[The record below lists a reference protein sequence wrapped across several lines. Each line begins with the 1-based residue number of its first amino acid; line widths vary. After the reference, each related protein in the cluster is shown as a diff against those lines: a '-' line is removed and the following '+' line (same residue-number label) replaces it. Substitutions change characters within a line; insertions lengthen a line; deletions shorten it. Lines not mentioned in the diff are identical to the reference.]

1 MKKIFVIGL
10 SKFGYYLASEL
21 CARGFEVV
29 GIDKNEDRV
38 QEIKE
43 KVSQAIVANA
53 TDLKTLKAIGLE
65 NAELAIVC
73 IGTSQSDSIL
83 TTYNLV
89 ELGVKKIIA
98 RALNETHGKILERIG
113 VVELIFPEKDLAVL
127 WARKLKNPDMLEYI
141 PFAENY
147 TIVEFSPRKEFI
159 GKSLREINL
168 INEFGVQI
176 IAIKD
181 VLTDQ
186 LTIVPKGNYLLKDS
200 DVLILLGEKKQIDA
214 ITQT

>member
-1 MKKIFVIGL
+1 MKQIYVIGL

-21 CARGFEVV
+21 YERGFEVI

-38 QEIKE
+38 QDIKD

-53 TDLKTLKAIGLE
+53 ADMKTLKAIGIE
-65 NAELAIVC
+65 NAELVIVC
-73 IGTSQSDSIL
+73 IGTSQGDSIL

-98 RALNETHGKILERIG
+98 RALNESHGKILEKIG
-113 VVELIFPEKDLAVL
+113 VAELIFPEKDLAIT
-127 WARKLKNPDMLEYI
+127 WGRKLQNPDMLEYL
-141 PFAENY
+141 PFAEDY

-159 GKSLREINL
+159 GKSLKEINL

-176 IAIKD
+176 IAVKD
-181 VLTDQ
+181 VLSDQ
-186 LTIVPKGNYLLKDS
+186 LSIVPKGNYLVKDS
-200 DVLILLGEKKQIDA
+200 DVLILLGEKKQIDK
-214 ITQT
+214 IKKL

>member
-29 GIDKNEDRV
+29 GIDKNDDRV
-38 QEIKE
+38 QEIKD

-65 NAELAIVC
+65 NSDLAIVC
-73 IGTSQSDSIL
+73 IGTGQSDSIL

-98 RALNETHGKILERIG
+98 RALNETHGKILEKIG

-159 GKSLREINL
+159 GKSLREIDL
-168 INEFGVQI
+168 INEFGVQV

-181 VLTDQ
+181 VLTDK
-186 LTIVPKGNYLLKDS
+186 LVIVPKGNYLLKDS

-214 ITQT
+214 ITQV

>member
-1 MKKIFVIGL
+1 
-10 SKFGYYLASEL
+10 
-21 CARGFEVV
+21 
-29 GIDKNEDRV
+29 
-38 QEIKE
+38 
-43 KVSQAIVANA
+43 
-53 TDLKTLKAIGLE
+53 
-65 NAELAIVC
+65 
-73 IGTSQSDSIL
+73 
-83 TTYNLV
+83 
-89 ELGVKKIIA
+89 
-98 RALNETHGKILERIG
+98 
-113 VVELIFPEKDLAVL
+113 LAVL

-214 ITQT
+214 ITQV